1 MKHQAIEVKLRS
13 EFINVLNV
21 VLSGIVTA
29 LLSLMTIKNF
39 SKEELNV
46 KKVLIYL
53 SVYTVFLIISCFHF
67 SGISR
72 LLLNI
77 IIMIT
82 SLYFSLFKKNISDS
96 VYYTIVYNVFAAF
109 FEVLLSLIFVG
120 LLKFDINVY
129 ENFSF
134 SLLVFSICNCLSV
147 FFISKIKPLDKA
159 LQKFNRIISKNNK
172 DWIYIIICIIL
183 VVLLIT
189 FNEYNLK
196 SNVEF
201 YINIFITIFMFISI
215 IYVVYNKIQKSA
227 YENKY
232 NEVME
237 YVTRYEKIINE
248 QGKKNHEYNNQLMV
262 LKGYLDKPDRLKD
275 YLELIIGE
283 HKTGQNYTV
292 KQLGF
297 LPDGGIKG
305 LLYHKLSK
313 MEEEGIKPYL
323 YVDQSMQELSE
334 DIFDIKTCQ
343 DITKILGVFID
354 NAIDASSKAEQ
365 KEVEIDFKVQKDCL
379 IISVANTYDNKTDVN
394 KIGKKGYSTKGAGHG
409 FGLSIVK
416 DISKNNPNIE
426 SFSDISDN
434 KFKQT
439 VLIYYKK

>member
-1 MKHQAIEVKLRS
+1 MNI
-13 EFINVLNV
+13 LNV
-21 VLSGIVTA
+21 VLSVI
-29 LLSLMTIKNF
+29 LSVVISYITISNISNEK
-39 SKEELNV
+39 LNT
-46 KKVLIYL
+46 KTFLIYAIILIPLFIMTCLFFNGIIKILINILFTIIALYL
-53 SVYTVFLIISCFHF
+53 SIF
-67 SGISR
+67 
-72 LLLNI
+72 NKD
-77 IIMIT
+77 IT
-82 SLYFSLFKKNISDS
+82 NS
-96 VYYTIVYNVFAAF
+96 VYYTFVYNIFSAII
-109 FEVLLSLIFVG
+109 EILLSLLFVG
-120 LLKFDINVY
+120 VLKYDINVY
-129 ENFSF
+129 NNFSF
-134 SLLVFSICNCLSV
+134 SLLIFSFCNS
-147 FFISKIKPLDKA
+147 FFVYLIFKIKFLNIA
-159 LQKFNRIISKNNK
+159 INKFKTIISKNNRE
-172 DWIYIIICIIL
+172 WAYLSIVIVLIIL
-183 VVLLIT
+183 IIT
-189 FNEYNLK
+189 FNRYNLTA
-196 SNVEF
+196 NINF
-201 YINIFITIFMFISI
+201 YINVFITIFIIISL
-215 IYVVYNKIQKSA
+215 IYVIYNKIQKSA

-305 LLYHKLSK
+305 LLYHKLNK

-323 YVDQSMQELSE
+323 YVDQSMQEMSE
-334 DIFDIKTCQ
+334 DVFDIKTCQ

-354 NAIDASSKAEQ
+354 NAIDASSKAET

-416 DISKNNPNIE
+416 DISKYNHNIE
-426 SFSDISDN
+426 SFSDVDN
-434 KFKQT
+434 KKFKQT

>member
-1 MKHQAIEVKLRS
+1 M
-13 EFINVLNV
+13 NVLNV

-305 LLYHKLSK
+305 LLYH
-313 MEEEGIKPYL
+313 
-323 YVDQSMQELSE
+323 
-334 DIFDIKTCQ
+334 
-343 DITKILGVFID
+343 
-354 NAIDASSKAEQ
+354 N
-365 KEVEIDFKVQKDCL
+365 
-379 IISVANTYDNKTDVN
+379 
-394 KIGKKGYSTKGAGHG
+394 
-409 FGLSIVK
+409 
-416 DISKNNPNIE
+416 
-426 SFSDISDN
+426 
-434 KFKQT
+434 
-439 VLIYYKK
+439 

>member
-1 MKHQAIEVKLRS
+1 M
-13 EFINVLNV
+13 NVLNV
-21 VLSGIVTA
+21 VLSGIISVIV
-29 LLSLMTIKNF
+29 SYFTIINMAGKNNINNNF
-39 SKEELNV
+39 KN
-46 KKVLIYL
+46 II
-53 SVYTVFLIISCFHF
+53 VYFLILIPFILLTCFSF
-67 SGISR
+67 VGISK
-72 LLLNI
+72 LIINI
-77 IIMIT
+77 TATIFA
-82 SLYFSLFKKNISDS
+82 LYFSIFKKDISNS
-96 VYYTIVYNVFAAF
+96 VYYTIAYNLFAATI
-109 FEVLLSLIFVG
+109 EILLSLIFVG
-120 LLKFDINVY
+120 LLKFDIIAY
-129 ENFSF
+129 EKFSF
-134 SLLVFSICNCLSV
+134 SLLLFSVLNCSLV
-147 FFISKIKPLDKA
+147 YLISKIKLFTNSI
-159 LQKFNRIISKNNK
+159 QKFNKIVSQNNK

-189 FNEYNLK
+189 FNKYNLK

-201 YINIFITIFMFISI
+201 YINIFITIFMFLSI
-215 IYVVYNKIQKSA
+215 IYVVYNKIQKKA
-227 YENKY
+227 FENKY

>member
-1 MKHQAIEVKLRS
+1 M
-13 EFINVLNV
+13 NVLNV

-248 QGKKNHEYNNQLMV
+248 
-262 LKGYLDKPDRLKD
+262 
-275 YLELIIGE
+275 
-283 HKTGQNYTV
+283 
-292 KQLGF
+292 
-297 LPDGGIKG
+297 
-305 LLYHKLSK
+305 
-313 MEEEGIKPYL
+313 
-323 YVDQSMQELSE
+323 
-334 DIFDIKTCQ
+334 
-343 DITKILGVFID
+343 
-354 NAIDASSKAEQ
+354 
-365 KEVEIDFKVQKDCL
+365 
-379 IISVANTYDNKTDVN
+379 
-394 KIGKKGYSTKGAGHG
+394 
-409 FGLSIVK
+409 
-416 DISKNNPNIE
+416 
-426 SFSDISDN
+426 
-434 KFKQT
+434 
-439 VLIYYKK
+439 

>member
-1 MKHQAIEVKLRS
+1 M
-13 EFINVLNV
+13 NVLNV
-21 VLSGIVTA
+21 VLSGIISVIV
-29 LLSLMTIKNF
+29 SYFTIINMAGKNNINNNF
-39 SKEELNV
+39 KN
-46 KKVLIYL
+46 II
-53 SVYTVFLIISCFHF
+53 VYFLILIPFILLTCFSF
-67 SGISR
+67 VEIPK
-72 LLLNI
+72 LIINI
-77 IIMIT
+77 TATIFA
-82 SLYFSLFKKNISDS
+82 LYFSIFKKDISNS
-96 VYYTIVYNVFAAF
+96 VYYTIAYNLFAATI
-109 FEVLLSLIFVG
+109 EILLSLIFVG
-120 LLKFDINVY
+120 LLKFDINAY
-129 ENFSF
+129 EKFSF
-134 SLLVFSICNCLSV
+134 SLLLFSVLNCSLV
-147 FFISKIKPLDKA
+147 YLISKIKLFTNSI
-159 LQKFNRIISKNNK
+159 QKFNKIVSQNNK

-189 FNEYNLK
+189 FNKYNLK
-196 SNVEF
+196 SNVDF
-201 YINIFITIFMFISI
+201 YINIFITIFMFLSI
-215 IYVVYNKIQKSA
+215 IYVVYNKIQKKA
-227 YENKY
+227 FENKY

-313 MEEEGIKPYL
+313 MEEEGIKSYL
-323 YVDQSMQELSE
+323 YVDQGMQELSE

-354 NAIDASSKAEQ
+354 NAIDASSKADQ
-365 KEVEIDFKVQKDCL
+365 KEIEIDFKVQKDCL

-426 SFSDISDN
+426 SFSDVSDS

>member
-1 MKHQAIEVKLRS
+1 MNI
-13 EFINVLNV
+13 LNV
-21 VLSGIVTA
+21 VLSGIITA

-46 KKVLIYL
+46 KKTLIYL

-96 VYYTIVYNVFAAF
+96 VYYTFVYNVFAAF

-129 ENFSF
+129 EKFSF

-147 FFISKIKPLDKA
+147 FFISKIKPLNKA

-172 DWIYIIICIIL
+172 DWIYVLICIIL
-183 VVLLIT
+183 VILLIT

-305 LLYHKLSK
+305 LIYHKLSK

-394 KIGKKGYSTKGAGHG
+394 KIGEKGYSTKGAGHG

>member
-1 MKHQAIEVKLRS
+1 M
-13 EFINVLNV
+13 NVLNV
-21 VLSGIVTA
+21 VLSVLVTGII
-29 LLSLMTIKNF
+29 SYF
-39 SKEELNV
+39 SILNISNSKGN
-46 KKVLIYL
+46 KKIFI
-53 SVYTVFLIISCFHF
+53 VYMSVFLPLLIIACLFF
-67 SGISR
+67 TGIPK
-72 LLLNI
+72 LILNI
-77 IIMIT
+77 IFVIM
-82 SLYFSLFKKNISDS
+82 SLYLSIFKKDISNS
-96 VYYTIVYNVFAAF
+96 VYYALIYEFLVFISEILISVLIVLVFKIDAATYTN
-109 FEVLLSLIFVG
+109 IP
-120 LLKFDINVY
+120 
-129 ENFSF
+129 F
-134 SLLVFSICNCLSV
+134 SLLISSFVNSGIIY
-147 FFISKIKPLDKA
+147 FISKIK
-159 LQKFNRIISKNNK
+159 FISKNIIKLNK
-172 DWIYIIICIIL
+172 NINKNGEEWVFIIL
-183 VVLLIT
+183 VAILLILLIN
-189 FNEYNLK
+189 FNRYKMDSTLD
-196 SNVEF
+196 F
-201 YINIFITIFMFISI
+201 YINFIMLVFIIISF
-215 IYVVYNKIQKSA
+215 IYVTYNKFQKSA
-227 YENKY
+227 FENKY

-283 HKTGQNYTV
+283 HKTEQNYTV

>member
-1 MKHQAIEVKLRS
+1 M
-13 EFINVLNV
+13 NVLNV
-21 VLSGIVTA
+21 VLSGIISVIV
-29 LLSLMTIKNF
+29 SYFTIINMAGKNNINNNF
-39 SKEELNV
+39 KN
-46 KKVLIYL
+46 II
-53 SVYTVFLIISCFHF
+53 VYFLILIPFILLTCFSF
-67 SGISR
+67 VGIPK
-72 LLLNI
+72 LIINI
-77 IIMIT
+77 TATIFA
-82 SLYFSLFKKNISDS
+82 LYFSIFKKDISNS
-96 VYYTIVYNVFAAF
+96 VYYTIAYNLFAATI
-109 FEVLLSLIFVG
+109 EILLSLIFVG
-120 LLKFDINVY
+120 LLKFDINAY
-129 ENFSF
+129 EKFSF
-134 SLLVFSICNCLSV
+134 SLLLFSVLNCSLV
-147 FFISKIKPLDKA
+147 YLISKIKLFTNSI
-159 LQKFNRIISKNNK
+159 QKFNKIVSQNNK

-189 FNEYNLK
+189 FNKYNLK
-196 SNVEF
+196 SNVDF
-201 YINIFITIFMFISI
+201 YINIFITIFMFLSI
-215 IYVVYNKIQKSA
+215 IYVVYNKIQKKA
-227 YENKY
+227 FENKY

-283 HKTGQNYTV
+283 HKTEQNYTV

-313 MEEEGIKPYL
+313 MEEEGIKSYL
-323 YVDQSMQELSE
+323 YVDQGMQELSE

-354 NAIDASSKAEQ
+354 NAIDASSKADQ
-365 KEVEIDFKVQKDCL
+365 KEIEIDFKVQKDCL

-426 SFSDISDN
+426 SFSDVSDS

>member
-1 MKHQAIEVKLRS
+1 MNI
-13 EFINVLNV
+13 LNV
-21 VLSGIVTA
+21 VLSVLVTGII
-29 LLSLMTIKNF
+29 SYF
-39 SKEELNV
+39 SILNISNSKGN
-46 KKVLIYL
+46 KKIFFVYM
-53 SVYTVFLIISCFHF
+53 SVFIPLLIIACLFF
-67 SGISR
+67 TGIPK
-72 LLLNI
+72 LILNI
-77 IIMIT
+77 IFVIM
-82 SLYFSLFKKNISDS
+82 SLYLSIFKKDISNS
-96 VYYTIVYNVFAAF
+96 VYYALIYEFLVFISEILISVLIVLMFKIDAVTYAN
-109 FEVLLSLIFVG
+109 IP
-120 LLKFDINVY
+120 
-129 ENFSF
+129 F
-134 SLLVFSICNCLSV
+134 SLLISSFVNSGIIY
-147 FFISKIKPLDKA
+147 FISKIK
-159 LQKFNRIISKNNK
+159 FISKNIIKLNK
-172 DWIYIIICIIL
+172 NINKNGEEWVFIIL
-183 VVLLIT
+183 VAILLILLIN
-189 FNEYNLK
+189 FNRYKMDSTLD
-196 SNVEF
+196 F
-201 YINIFITIFMFISI
+201 YINFIMLVFIIISF
-215 IYVVYNKIQKSA
+215 IYVIYNKFQKSA
-227 YENKY
+227 FENKY

>member
-1 MKHQAIEVKLRS
+1 MNI
-13 EFINVLNV
+13 LNV
-21 VLSGIVTA
+21 VLSGIV
-29 LLSLMTIKNF
+29 SGIISYFSIINF
-39 SKEELNV
+39 SKRNFFM
-46 KKVLIYL
+46 KNMIIYFFSLIPLLIL
-53 SVYTVFLIISCFHF
+53 SYIYFN
-67 SGISR
+67 GISR
-72 LLLNI
+72 LILNVI
-77 IIMIT
+77 FTIFA
-82 SLYFSLFKKNISDS
+82 LYVTEFKNDISNS
-96 VYYTIVYNVFAAF
+96 VYYTIIYNIFSALG
-109 FEVLLSLIFVG
+109 EILLSFIFVG
-120 LLKFDINVY
+120 LLKFDMNVY
-129 ENFSF
+129 YNFSF
-134 SLLVFSICNCLSV
+134 SLFIFSTCNCLFV
-147 FFISKIKPLDKA
+147 YFISKIKSLDKN
-159 LQKFNRIISKNNK
+159 LQRFNKIVSKNNK
-172 DWIYIIICIIL
+172 DWIYVFICIIL
-183 VVLLIT
+183 VILLIT

-196 SNVEF
+196 SSVEF

-215 IYVVYNKIQKSA
+215 IYVVYNKIQKKA
-227 YENKY
+227 FENKY

>member
-1 MKHQAIEVKLRS
+1 M
-13 EFINVLNV
+13 NVLNV
-21 VLSGIVTA
+21 VLSVI
-29 LLSLMTIKNF
+29 LSVVISYITISNISNEK
-39 SKEELNV
+39 LNT
-46 KKVLIYL
+46 KTFLIYAIILIPLFIMTCLFFNGIIKILINILFTIIALYL
-53 SVYTVFLIISCFHF
+53 SIF
-67 SGISR
+67 
-72 LLLNI
+72 NKD
-77 IIMIT
+77 IT
-82 SLYFSLFKKNISDS
+82 NS
-96 VYYTIVYNVFAAF
+96 VYYTFVYNIFSAII
-109 FEVLLSLIFVG
+109 EILLSLLFVG
-120 LLKFDINVY
+120 VLKYDINVY
-129 ENFSF
+129 NNFSF
-134 SLLVFSICNCLSV
+134 SLLIFSFCNS
-147 FFISKIKPLDKA
+147 FFVYLIFKIKFLNIA
-159 LQKFNRIISKNNK
+159 INKFKTIISKNNRE
-172 DWIYIIICIIL
+172 WAYLSIVIVLIIL
-183 VVLLIT
+183 IIT
-189 FNEYNLK
+189 FNRYNLTA
-196 SNVEF
+196 NINF
-201 YINIFITIFMFISI
+201 YINVFITIFIIISL
-215 IYVVYNKIQKSA
+215 IYVIYNKIQKSA

-305 LLYHKLSK
+305 LLYHKLNK

-323 YVDQSMQELSE
+323 YVDQSMQEMSE
-334 DIFDIKTCQ
+334 DVFDIKTCQ

-354 NAIDASSKAEQ
+354 NAIDASSKAET

-416 DISKNNPNIE
+416 DISKYNHNIE
-426 SFSDISDN
+426 SFSDVDNN

>member
-1 MKHQAIEVKLRS
+1 M
-13 EFINVLNV
+13 NVLNV
-21 VLSGIVTA
+21 VLSGIISVIV
-29 LLSLMTIKNF
+29 SYFTIINMAGKNNINNNF
-39 SKEELNV
+39 KN
-46 KKVLIYL
+46 II
-53 SVYTVFLIISCFHF
+53 VYFLILIPFILLTCFSF
-67 SGISR
+67 VGIPK
-72 LLLNI
+72 LIINI
-77 IIMIT
+77 TATIFA
-82 SLYFSLFKKNISDS
+82 LYFSIFKKDISNS
-96 VYYTIVYNVFAAF
+96 VYYTIAYNLFAATI
-109 FEVLLSLIFVG
+109 EILLSLIFVG
-120 LLKFDINVY
+120 LLKFDINAY
-129 ENFSF
+129 EKFSF
-134 SLLVFSICNCLSV
+134 SLLLFSVLNCSLV
-147 FFISKIKPLDKA
+147 YLISKIKLFTNSI
-159 LQKFNRIISKNNK
+159 QKFNKIVSQNNK

-189 FNEYNLK
+189 FNKYNLK
-196 SNVEF
+196 SNVDF
-201 YINIFITIFMFISI
+201 YINIFITIFMFLSI
-215 IYVVYNKIQKSA
+215 IYVVYNKIQKKA
-227 YENKY
+227 FENKY

-313 MEEEGIKPYL
+313 MEEEGIKSYL
-323 YVDQSMQELSE
+323 YVDQGMQELSE

-354 NAIDASSKAEQ
+354 NAIDASSKANQ
-365 KEVEIDFKVQKDCL
+365 KEIEIDFKVQKDCL

-426 SFSDISDN
+426 SFSDVSDS

>member
-1 MKHQAIEVKLRS
+1 M
-13 EFINVLNV
+13 NVLNV

-248 QGKKNHEYNNQLMV
+248 QGKKNHKYNNQLMV

-313 MEEEGIKPYL
+313 MEEEGIKSYL
-323 YVDQSMQELSE
+323 YVDQGMQELSE

-354 NAIDASSKAEQ
+354 NAIDASSKADQ
-365 KEVEIDFKVQKDCL
+365 KEIEIDFKVQKDCL

>member
-1 MKHQAIEVKLRS
+1 M
-13 EFINVLNV
+13 NVLNV

-159 LQKFNRIISKNNK
+159 L
-172 DWIYIIICIIL
+172 
-183 VVLLIT
+183 
-189 FNEYNLK
+189 
-196 SNVEF
+196 
-201 YINIFITIFMFISI
+201 
-215 IYVVYNKIQKSA
+215 
-227 YENKY
+227 
-232 NEVME
+232 
-237 YVTRYEKIINE
+237 
-248 QGKKNHEYNNQLMV
+248 
-262 LKGYLDKPDRLKD
+262 
-275 YLELIIGE
+275 
-283 HKTGQNYTV
+283 
-292 KQLGF
+292 
-297 LPDGGIKG
+297 
-305 LLYHKLSK
+305 
-313 MEEEGIKPYL
+313 
-323 YVDQSMQELSE
+323 
-334 DIFDIKTCQ
+334 
-343 DITKILGVFID
+343 
-354 NAIDASSKAEQ
+354 
-365 KEVEIDFKVQKDCL
+365 
-379 IISVANTYDNKTDVN
+379 
-394 KIGKKGYSTKGAGHG
+394 
-409 FGLSIVK
+409 
-416 DISKNNPNIE
+416 
-426 SFSDISDN
+426 
-434 KFKQT
+434 
-439 VLIYYKK
+439 

>member
-1 MKHQAIEVKLRS
+1 M
-13 EFINVLNV
+13 NVLNV
-21 VLSGIVTA
+21 VLSGIISAIFT
-29 LLSLMTIKNF
+29 LISIQNF
-39 SKEELNV
+39 SSEKTNYKNCIVYICIFVIFGILNCMIFNG
-46 KKVLIYL
+46 LTRL
-53 SVYTVFLIISCFHF
+53 VFNL
-67 SGISR
+67 
-72 LLLNI
+72 

-129 ENFSF
+129 EKFSF

-172 DWIYIIICIIL
+172 DWIYVLICIIL
-183 VVLLIT
+183 VILLIT

-313 MEEEGIKPYL
+313 MEEEGNKPYL

>member
-1 MKHQAIEVKLRS
+1 M
-13 EFINVLNV
+13 NVLNV

-394 KIGKKGYSTKGAGHG
+394 KIGKKVTQQRVQVMDLDY
-409 FGLSIVK
+409 L
-416 DISKNNPNIE
+416 
-426 SFSDISDN
+426 
-434 KFKQT
+434 
-439 VLIYYKK
+439 

>member
-1 MKHQAIEVKLRS
+1 MNI
-13 EFINVLNV
+13 LNV
-21 VLSGIVTA
+21 VLSGIV
-29 LLSLMTIKNF
+29 SGIISYFSIINF
-39 SKEELNV
+39 SKRNFSM
-46 KKVLIYL
+46 KNMIIYFFSLIPLLIL
-53 SVYTVFLIISCFHF
+53 SYIYFN
-67 SGISR
+67 GISR
-72 LLLNI
+72 LILNVI
-77 IIMIT
+77 FTIFA
-82 SLYFSLFKKNISDS
+82 LYVTEFKNDISNS
-96 VYYTIVYNVFAAF
+96 VYYTVIYNIFSALG
-109 FEVLLSLIFVG
+109 EILLSFIFFG
-120 LLKFDINVY
+120 LLKFDMNVY
-129 ENFSF
+129 YNFSF
-134 SLLVFSICNCLSV
+134 SLFIFSTCNCLFV
-147 FFISKIKPLDKA
+147 YFISKIKSLDKN
-159 LQKFNRIISKNNK
+159 LQRFNKIVSKNNK
-172 DWIYIIICIIL
+172 DWIYVFICIIL
-183 VVLLIT
+183 VILLIT

-196 SNVEF
+196 SSVEF

-215 IYVVYNKIQKSA
+215 IYVVYNKIQKKA
-227 YENKY
+227 FENKY

>member
-1 MKHQAIEVKLRS
+1 M
-13 EFINVLNV
+13 NVLNV
-21 VLSGIVTA
+21 VLSGIISVIV
-29 LLSLMTIKNF
+29 SYFTIINMAGKNNINNNF
-39 SKEELNV
+39 KN
-46 KKVLIYL
+46 II
-53 SVYTVFLIISCFHF
+53 VYFLILIPFILLTCFSF
-67 SGISR
+67 VGIPK
-72 LLLNI
+72 LIINI
-77 IIMIT
+77 TATIFA
-82 SLYFSLFKKNISDS
+82 LYFSIFKKDISNS
-96 VYYTIVYNVFAAF
+96 VYYTIAYNLFAATI
-109 FEVLLSLIFVG
+109 EILLSLIFVG
-120 LLKFDINVY
+120 LLKFNINAY
-129 ENFSF
+129 EKFSF
-134 SLLVFSICNCLSV
+134 SLLLFSVLNCSLV
-147 FFISKIKPLDKA
+147 YLISKIKLFTNSI
-159 LQKFNRIISKNNK
+159 QKFNKIVSQNNK

-189 FNEYNLK
+189 FNKYNLK
-196 SNVEF
+196 SNVDF
-201 YINIFITIFMFISI
+201 YINIFITIFMFLSI
-215 IYVVYNKIQKSA
+215 IYVVYNKIQKKA
-227 YENKY
+227 FENKY

-248 QGKKNHEYNNQLMV
+248 QGKKNQEYNNQLMV

-313 MEEEGIKPYL
+313 MEEEGIKSYL
-323 YVDQSMQELSE
+323 YVDQGMQELSE

-354 NAIDASSKAEQ
+354 NAIDASSKADQ
-365 KEVEIDFKVQKDCL
+365 KEIEIDFKVQKDCL

-426 SFSDISDN
+426 SFSDVSDS

>member
-1 MKHQAIEVKLRS
+1 MNI
-13 EFINVLNV
+13 LNV
-21 VLSGIVTA
+21 VLSGIV
-29 LLSLMTIKNF
+29 SVIISYFTIRNF
-39 SKEELNV
+39 SGEKYDFHDFV
-46 KKVLIYL
+46 IY
-53 SVYTVFLIISCFHF
+53 SIIFIIFLIINCFIF
-67 SGISR
+67 DGITR

-77 IIMIT
+77 IGMIT
-82 SLYFSLFKKNISDS
+82 SLYFSIFKKNISEC
-96 VYYTIVYNVFAAF
+96 VYYTIVYNVFSELL
-109 FEVLLSLIFVG
+109 EVIISLIFVG
-120 LLKFDINVY
+120 LLKFDMNVY

-134 SLLVFSICNCLSV
+134 SLLLFSVLNCSLV
-147 FFISKIKPLDKA
+147 YLISKIKLFTNSI
-159 LQKFNRIISKNNK
+159 QKFNKIVSQNNR

-201 YINIFITIFMFISI
+201 YINIFITMFMFISI

>member
-1 MKHQAIEVKLRS
+1 M
-13 EFINVLNV
+13 
-21 VLSGIVTA
+21 
-29 LLSLMTIKNF
+29 
-39 SKEELNV
+39 
-46 KKVLIYL
+46 
-53 SVYTVFLIISCFHF
+53 
-67 SGISR
+67 
-72 LLLNI
+72 
-77 IIMIT
+77 
-82 SLYFSLFKKNISDS
+82 
-96 VYYTIVYNVFAAF
+96 
-109 FEVLLSLIFVG
+109 
-120 LLKFDINVY
+120 
-129 ENFSF
+129 
-134 SLLVFSICNCLSV
+134 

-172 DWIYIIICIIL
+172 DWIYVLICIIL
-183 VVLLIT
+183 VILLIT

>member
-1 MKHQAIEVKLRS
+1 M
-13 EFINVLNV
+13 NVLNV
-21 VLSGIVTA
+21 VLSGVISVIV
-29 LLSLMTIKNF
+29 SYFTIINMAGKNNINNNF
-39 SKEELNV
+39 KN
-46 KKVLIYL
+46 II
-53 SVYTVFLIISCFHF
+53 VYFLILIPFILLTCFSF
-67 SGISR
+67 VGIPK
-72 LLLNI
+72 LIINI
-77 IIMIT
+77 TATIFA
-82 SLYFSLFKKNISDS
+82 LYFSIFKKDISNS
-96 VYYTIVYNVFAAF
+96 VYYTIAYNLFAATI
-109 FEVLLSLIFVG
+109 EILLSLIFVG
-120 LLKFDINVY
+120 LLKFDINAY
-129 ENFSF
+129 EKFSF
-134 SLLVFSICNCLSV
+134 SLLLFSVLNCSLV
-147 FFISKIKPLDKA
+147 YLISKIKLFTNSI
-159 LQKFNRIISKNNK
+159 QKFNKIVSQNNK

-189 FNEYNLK
+189 FNKYNLK
-196 SNVEF
+196 SNVDF
-201 YINIFITIFMFISI
+201 YINIFITIFMFLSI
-215 IYVVYNKIQKSA
+215 IYVVYNKIQKKA
-227 YENKY
+227 FENKY

-313 MEEEGIKPYL
+313 MEEEGIKSYL
-323 YVDQSMQELSE
+323 YVDQGMQELSE

-354 NAIDASSKAEQ
+354 NAIDASSKADQ
-365 KEVEIDFKVQKDCL
+365 KEIEIDFKVQKDCL

-426 SFSDISDN
+426 SFSDVSDS

>member
-1 MKHQAIEVKLRS
+1 MNI
-13 EFINVLNV
+13 LNV
-21 VLSGIVTA
+21 VLSGIV
-29 LLSLMTIKNF
+29 SVIISYFTIINMAGKNNINNNF
-39 SKEELNV
+39 KN
-46 KKVLIYL
+46 II
-53 SVYTVFLIISCFHF
+53 VYFLILIPFILLTCFSF
-67 SGISR
+67 VGIPK
-72 LLLNI
+72 LIINI
-77 IIMIT
+77 TATIFA
-82 SLYFSLFKKNISDS
+82 LYFSIFKKDISNS
-96 VYYTIVYNVFAAF
+96 VYYTITYNLFAATI
-109 FEVLLSLIFVG
+109 EILLSLIFVG
-120 LLKFDINVY
+120 LLKFDINAY
-129 ENFSF
+129 EKFSF
-134 SLLVFSICNCLSV
+134 SLLLFSVLNCSLV
-147 FFISKIKPLDKA
+147 YLISKIKLFTNSI
-159 LQKFNRIISKNNK
+159 QKFNKIVSQNNR

-189 FNEYNLK
+189 FNKYNLK

-215 IYVVYNKIQKSA
+215 IYVVYNKIQKKA
-227 YENKY
+227 FENKY

>member
-1 MKHQAIEVKLRS
+1 M
-13 EFINVLNV
+13 NVLNV
-21 VLSGIVTA
+21 VLSGIISVIV
-29 LLSLMTIKNF
+29 SYFTIINMAGKNNINNNF
-39 SKEELNV
+39 KN
-46 KKVLIYL
+46 II
-53 SVYTVFLIISCFHF
+53 VYFLILIPFILLTCFSF
-67 SGISR
+67 VGIPK
-72 LLLNI
+72 LIINI
-77 IIMIT
+77 TATIFA
-82 SLYFSLFKKNISDS
+82 LYFSIFKKDISNS
-96 VYYTIVYNVFAAF
+96 VYYTIAYNLFAATI
-109 FEVLLSLIFVG
+109 EILLSLIFVG
-120 LLKFDINVY
+120 LLKFDINAY
-129 ENFSF
+129 EKFSF
-134 SLLVFSICNCLSV
+134 SLLLFSVLNCSLV
-147 FFISKIKPLDKA
+147 YLISKIKLFTNSI
-159 LQKFNRIISKNNK
+159 QKFNKIVSQNNK

-189 FNEYNLK
+189 FNKYNLK
-196 SNVEF
+196 SNVDF
-201 YINIFITIFMFISI
+201 YINIFITIFMFLSI
-215 IYVVYNKIQKSA
+215 IYVVYNKIQKKA
-227 YENKY
+227 FENKY

-313 MEEEGIKPYL
+313 MEEEGIKSYL
-323 YVDQSMQELSE
+323 YVDQGMQELSE

-354 NAIDASSKAEQ
+354 NAIDASSKANQ
-365 KEVEIDFKVQKDCL
+365 KEIEIDFKVQKDCL

-426 SFSDISDN
+426 LFSDVSDS

>member
-1 MKHQAIEVKLRS
+1 M
-13 EFINVLNV
+13 NVLNV
-21 VLSGIVTA
+21 VLSGIISVIV
-29 LLSLMTIKNF
+29 SYFTIINMAGKNNINNNF
-39 SKEELNV
+39 KN
-46 KKVLIYL
+46 II
-53 SVYTVFLIISCFHF
+53 VYFLILIPFILLTCFSF
-67 SGISR
+67 VGIPK
-72 LLLNI
+72 LIINI
-77 IIMIT
+77 TATIFA
-82 SLYFSLFKKNISDS
+82 LYFSIFKKDISNS
-96 VYYTIVYNVFAAF
+96 VYYTIAYNLFAATI
-109 FEVLLSLIFVG
+109 EILLSLIFVG
-120 LLKFDINVY
+120 LLKFDINAY
-129 ENFSF
+129 EKF
-134 SLLVFSICNCLSV
+134 SLLLFSVLNCSLV
-147 FFISKIKPLDKA
+147 YLISKIKLFTNSI
-159 LQKFNRIISKNNK
+159 QKFNKIVSQNNK

-189 FNEYNLK
+189 FNKYNLK
-196 SNVEF
+196 SNVDF
-201 YINIFITIFMFISI
+201 YINIFITIFMFLSI
-215 IYVVYNKIQKSA
+215 IYVVYNKIQKKA
-227 YENKY
+227 FENKY

-313 MEEEGIKPYL
+313 MEEEGIKSYL
-323 YVDQSMQELSE
+323 YVDQGMQELSE

-354 NAIDASSKAEQ
+354 NAIDASSKADQ
-365 KEVEIDFKVQKDCL
+365 KEIEIDFKVQKDCL

-426 SFSDISDN
+426 SFSDASDS

>member
-1 MKHQAIEVKLRS
+1 MNI
-13 EFINVLNV
+13 LNV
-21 VLSGIVTA
+21 VLSGIVSAIFT
-29 LLSLMTIKNF
+29 LISIQNF
-39 SKEELNV
+39 SSEKTNYKNCIVYICIFVVFGILNCMIFNG
-46 KKVLIYL
+46 LTRL
-53 SVYTVFLIISCFHF
+53 VFNL
-67 SGISR
+67 
-72 LLLNI
+72 

-159 LQKFNRIISKNNK
+159 LQRFNRIISKNNK
-172 DWIYIIICIIL
+172 DWIYVLICIIL
-183 VVLLIT
+183 VILLIT

-283 HKTGQNYTV
+283 HKTGQNYTI
-292 KQLGF
+292 KQLGY

>member
-1 MKHQAIEVKLRS
+1 M
-13 EFINVLNV
+13 NVLNV
-21 VLSGIVTA
+21 VLSGIISVIV
-29 LLSLMTIKNF
+29 SYFTIINMAGKNNINNNF
-39 SKEELNV
+39 KN
-46 KKVLIYL
+46 II
-53 SVYTVFLIISCFHF
+53 VYFLILIPFILLTCFSF
-67 SGISR
+67 VGIPK
-72 LLLNI
+72 LIINI
-77 IIMIT
+77 TATIFA
-82 SLYFSLFKKNISDS
+82 LYFSIFKKDISNS
-96 VYYTIVYNVFAAF
+96 VYYTIAYNLFAATI
-109 FEVLLSLIFVG
+109 EILLSLIFVG
-120 LLKFDINVY
+120 LLKFDINAY
-129 ENFSF
+129 EKFSF
-134 SLLVFSICNCLSV
+134 SLLLFSVLNCSLV
-147 FFISKIKPLDKA
+147 YLISKIKLFTNSI
-159 LQKFNRIISKNNK
+159 QKFNKIVSQNNK

-189 FNEYNLK
+189 FNKYNLK
-196 SNVEF
+196 SNVDF
-201 YINIFITIFMFISI
+201 YINIFITIFMFLSI
-215 IYVVYNKIQKSA
+215 IYVVYNKIQKKA
-227 YENKY
+227 FENKY

-313 MEEEGIKPYL
+313 MEEEGIKSYL
-323 YVDQSMQELSE
+323 YVDQGMQELSE

-354 NAIDASSKAEQ
+354 NAIDASSKADQ
-365 KEVEIDFKVQKDCL
+365 KEIEIDFKVQKDCL

-426 SFSDISDN
+426 SFSDVSDS

>member
-1 MKHQAIEVKLRS
+1 M
-13 EFINVLNV
+13 NVLNV
-21 VLSGIVTA
+21 VLSGIVSSIFP
-29 LLSLMTIKNF
+29 LLSIKNF
-39 SKEELNV
+39 SSEKIN
-46 KKVLIYL
+46 KNIFIGYICIYFI
-53 SVYTVFLIISCFHF
+53 FLTISYLFF
-67 SGISR
+67 DGLTR
-72 LLLNI
+72 LLLNL

-159 LQKFNRIISKNNK
+159 LQKFNKIISKNNK
-172 DWIYIIICIIL
+172 DWIYIFICIIL
-183 VVLLIT
+183 VILLIT
-189 FNEYNLK
+189 FNKYNLK
-196 SNVEF
+196 SSVEF

-343 DITKILGVFID
+343 DITKVLGVFID

>member
-1 MKHQAIEVKLRS
+1 MNI
-13 EFINVLNV
+13 LNV
-21 VLSGIVTA
+21 VLSGIITA

-46 KKVLIYL
+46 KKTLIYL

-172 DWIYIIICIIL
+172 DWIYVLICIIL
-183 VVLLIT
+183 VILLIT

>member
-1 MKHQAIEVKLRS
+1 MNI
-13 EFINVLNV
+13 LNV
-21 VLSGIVTA
+21 VLSGIV
-29 LLSLMTIKNF
+29 SVIISYFTIINMAGKNNINNNF
-39 SKEELNV
+39 KN
-46 KKVLIYL
+46 II
-53 SVYTVFLIISCFHF
+53 VYFLILIQFILLTCFSF
-67 SGISR
+67 VGIPK
-72 LLLNI
+72 LIINI
-77 IIMIT
+77 TATIFA
-82 SLYFSLFKKNISDS
+82 LYFSIFKKDISNS
-96 VYYTIVYNVFAAF
+96 VYYTITYNLFAATI
-109 FEVLLSLIFVG
+109 EILLSLIFVG
-120 LLKFDINVY
+120 LLKFDINAY
-129 ENFSF
+129 EKFSF
-134 SLLVFSICNCLSV
+134 SLLLFSVLNCSLV
-147 FFISKIKPLDKA
+147 YLISKIKLFTNSI
-159 LQKFNRIISKNNK
+159 QKFNKIVSQNNR

-189 FNEYNLK
+189 FNKYNLK

-215 IYVVYNKIQKSA
+215 IYVVYNKIQKKA
-227 YENKY
+227 FENKY

>member
-1 MKHQAIEVKLRS
+1 M
-13 EFINVLNV
+13 NVLNV
-21 VLSGIVTA
+21 VLSGIVSAIFT
-29 LLSLMTIKNF
+29 LISIQNF
-39 SKEELNV
+39 SSEKTNYKNCIVYICIFVVFGILNCMIFNG
-46 KKVLIYL
+46 LTRL
-53 SVYTVFLIISCFHF
+53 VFNL
-67 SGISR
+67 
-72 LLLNI
+72 

-120 LLKFDINVY
+120 LLKFDMSVY
-129 ENFSF
+129 ETFSF
-134 SLLVFSICNCLSV
+134 SLLVFSICNCLAV
-147 FFISKIKPLDKA
+147 FFISKIKFLDKT
-159 LQKFNRIISKNNK
+159 LQKFNKIISKNNK
-172 DWIYIIICIIL
+172 DWIYVFICIIL
-183 VVLLIT
+183 VILLIT
-189 FNEYNLK
+189 FNKYNLK
-196 SNVEF
+196 SSVEF

-215 IYVVYNKIQKSA
+215 IYVVYNKIQKKSF
-227 YENKY
+227 ENKY

-343 DITKILGVFID
+343 DITKILGVFVD

-416 DISKNNPNIE
+416 DI
-426 SFSDISDN
+426 
-434 KFKQT
+434 
-439 VLIYYKK
+439 

>member
-1 MKHQAIEVKLRS
+1 MNI
-13 EFINVLNV
+13 LNV
-21 VLSGIVTA
+21 VLSGIVSAIFT
-29 LLSLMTIKNF
+29 LISIQNF
-39 SKEELNV
+39 SSEKTNYKNCIVYICIFVVFGILNCMIFNG
-46 KKVLIYL
+46 LTRL
-53 SVYTVFLIISCFHF
+53 VFNL
-67 SGISR
+67 
-72 LLLNI
+72 

-159 LQKFNRIISKNNK
+159 LQRFNRIISKNNK
-172 DWIYIIICIIL
+172 DWIYVLICIIL
-183 VVLLIT
+183 VILLIT

-283 HKTGQNYTV
+283 HKTGQNYTI
-292 KQLGF
+292 KQLGY

-343 DITKILGVFID
+343 DITKILGVVID

>member
-1 MKHQAIEVKLRS
+1 M
-13 EFINVLNV
+13 NVLNV
-21 VLSGIVTA
+21 VLSGIV
-29 LLSLMTIKNF
+29 SVIISYFTIRNF
-39 SKEELNV
+39 SGEKYDFHDFV
-46 KKVLIYL
+46 IY
-53 SVYTVFLIISCFHF
+53 SIIFIIFLIINCFIF
-67 SGISR
+67 DGITR

-77 IIMIT
+77 IGMIT
-82 SLYFSLFKKNISDS
+82 SLYFSIFKKNISEC
-96 VYYTIVYNVFAAF
+96 VYYTIVYNVFSGLL
-109 FEVLLSLIFVG
+109 EVIISLIFVG
-120 LLKFDINVY
+120 LLKFDMDIY

-134 SLLVFSICNCLSV
+134 SLLVFSICNCLAV
-147 FFISKIKPLDKA
+147 FFISKIKPLDKS
-159 LQKFNRIISKNNK
+159 LQKFNGIISKNNK
-172 DWIYIIICIIL
+172 DWIYVFICIIL
-183 VVLLIT
+183 VILLIT
-189 FNEYNLK
+189 FNKYNLK
-196 SNVEF
+196 SSVEF

-215 IYVVYNKIQKSA
+215 IYVVYNKIQKKA
-227 YENKY
+227 FENKY

>member
-1 MKHQAIEVKLRS
+1 M
-13 EFINVLNV
+13 NVLNV
-21 VLSGIVTA
+21 VLSVLVTGII
-29 LLSLMTIKNF
+29 SYF
-39 SKEELNV
+39 SILNISNSKGN
-46 KKVLIYL
+46 KKIFI
-53 SVYTVFLIISCFHF
+53 VYMSVFLPLLIIACLFF
-67 SGISR
+67 TGIPK
-72 LLLNI
+72 LILNI
-77 IIMIT
+77 IFVIM
-82 SLYFSLFKKNISDS
+82 SLYLSIFKKDISNS
-96 VYYTIVYNVFAAF
+96 VYYALIYEFLVFISEILISVLIVLVFKIDAATYAN
-109 FEVLLSLIFVG
+109 IP
-120 LLKFDINVY
+120 
-129 ENFSF
+129 F
-134 SLLVFSICNCLSV
+134 SLLISSFVNSGIIY
-147 FFISKIKPLDKA
+147 FISKIK
-159 LQKFNRIISKNNK
+159 FISKNIIKLNK
-172 DWIYIIICIIL
+172 NINKNGEEWVFIIL
-183 VVLLIT
+183 VAILLILLIN
-189 FNEYNLK
+189 FNRYKMDSTLD
-196 SNVEF
+196 F
-201 YINIFITIFMFISI
+201 YINFIMLVFIIMSF
-215 IYVVYNKIQKSA
+215 IYVIYNKFQKSA
-227 YENKY
+227 FENKY

>member
-1 MKHQAIEVKLRS
+1 M
-13 EFINVLNV
+13 NVLNV
-21 VLSGIVTA
+21 VLSGIISVIV
-29 LLSLMTIKNF
+29 SYFTIINMAGKNNINNNF
-39 SKEELNV
+39 KN
-46 KKVLIYL
+46 II
-53 SVYTVFLIISCFHF
+53 VYFLILIPFILLTCFSF
-67 SGISR
+67 VGIPK
-72 LLLNI
+72 LIINI
-77 IIMIT
+77 TATIFA
-82 SLYFSLFKKNISDS
+82 LYFSIFKKDISNS
-96 VYYTIVYNVFAAF
+96 VYYTIAYNLFAATI
-109 FEVLLSLIFVG
+109 EILLSLIFVG
-120 LLKFDINVY
+120 LLKFDINAY
-129 ENFSF
+129 EKFSF
-134 SLLVFSICNCLSV
+134 SLLLFSVLNCSLV
-147 FFISKIKPLDKA
+147 YLISKIKLFTNSI
-159 LQKFNRIISKNNK
+159 QKFNKIVSQNNK

-189 FNEYNLK
+189 FNKYNLK
-196 SNVEF
+196 SNVDF
-201 YINIFITIFMFISI
+201 YINIFITIFMFLSI
-215 IYVVYNKIQKSA
+215 IYVVYNKIQKKA
-227 YENKY
+227 FENKY

-262 LKGYLDKPDRLKD
+262 LKCYLDKPDRLKD

-313 MEEEGIKPYL
+313 MEEEGIKSYL
-323 YVDQSMQELSE
+323 YVDQGMQELSE

-354 NAIDASSKAEQ
+354 NAIDASSKADQ
-365 KEVEIDFKVQKDCL
+365 KEIEIDFKVQKDCL

-426 SFSDISDN
+426 SFSDVSDS